1 MTAETLLGIDSD
13 PRDYT
18 VLQVCV
24 RTLIIFF
31 AALIMIRM
39 ADRRFLARKSG
50 FDTLVG
56 FVLAS
61 TLSRAINGSA
71 RLIPTIVLG
80 FLVIFVHRA
89 LAKIAFHS
97 DAFSKLIKGRSEEV
111 IRDGKLNHAAMA
123 RYDLTEG
130 DLIEDVRLIAQLDDF
145 AKVRDARI
153 ERNGKIS
160 VIPDKPD

>member
-1 MTAETLLGIDSD
+1 MTAETLLGMGVD
-13 PRDYT
+13 PKNYT
-18 VLQVCV
+18 VLQVCM

-31 AALIMIRM
+31 AALLMIRI

-71 RLIPTIVLG
+71 QILPTIVVG
-80 FLVIFVHRA
+80 FLVIFIHRG

-97 DAFSKLIKGRSEEV
+97 DGFSKLIKGQSEEV
-111 IRDGKLNHAAMA
+111 IRDGKLNHQVMA

-130 DLIEDVRLIAQLDDF
+130 DLIEDVRLLAQLEDF
-145 AKVRDARI
+145 AKVHNARI
-153 ERNGKIS
+153 ERNGQIS
-160 VIPDKPD
+160 VIPDKKN

>member
-1 MTAETLLGIDSD
+1 MTAETLLGIGVE

-18 VLQVCV
+18 VLQVCI

-31 AALIMIRM
+31 AALIMIRI

-71 RLIPTIVLG
+71 QLLPTIAIG
-80 FLVIFVHRA
+80 FLVIFIHRG

-97 DAFSKLIKGRSEEV
+97 DKFSELIKGQPEEV
-111 IRDGKLNHAAMA
+111 IRDGKLNHAVMA
-123 RYDLTEG
+123 RYDLTKG
-130 DLIEDVRLIAQLDDF
+130 DLIEDVRLLAQLDDF
-145 AKVRDARI
+145 GKVHEARI
-153 ERNGKIS
+153 ERNGQIS
-160 VIPDKPD
+160 VIPDKQN

>member
-1 MTAETLLGIDSD
+1 MTAQTLLGIGVE

-18 VLQVCV
+18 VLQVCM
-24 RTLIIFF
+24 RALIIFF
-31 AALIMIRM
+31 AALIMIRI
-39 ADRRFLARKSG
+39 ADRRFLAQKSG

-56 FVLAS
+56 FLLAS

-71 RLIPTIVLG
+71 KLLPTIALG
-80 FLVIFVHRA
+80 FLVVFVHRA

-111 IRDGKLNHAAMA
+111 IRDGKLNHAVMA

-130 DLIEDVRLIAQLDDF
+130 DLIEDVRLEAQVEDF

-160 VIPDKPD
+160 VIRDKQN